1 MRKNNYDKGF
11 QEVARQLDYLKARC
25 QNLEDTLAKMG
36 GIKFPKNP
44 LLGFKAMN
52 FGYDKKDAIK
62 QLPEDFKKI
71 KELTKVDD
79 YEYQTTPESKKLIKK
94 VRKQAK
100 DI

>member
-1 MRKNNYDKGF
+1 
-11 QEVARQLDYLKARC
+11 
-25 QNLEDTLAKMG
+25 
-36 GIKFPKNP
+36 
-44 LLGFKAMN
+44 MN